1 MKSFIQR
8 LLGPVWPRAES
19 RARSTNT
26 PRTRAHRGFWLGPGP
41 IGLTVTIAASLLL
54 GWRVVADPD
63 APSTYWKFDPA
74 VERNVD
80 FPWSKSVMSI
90 YGNADAD
97 SVLVVGD
104 SRTSS
109 AVSLR
114 VLHREGIADVG
125 VLWGA
130 LAQVRHLL
138 RAARELP
145 PRRLVVCLSPASLNS
160 PQLPRLV
167 HMLELERRL
176 SPMQRIDRRLDDELD
191 VLRQRLLRPVE
202 INSWLRGRT
211 AEDVQPRRQEGLY
224 DGLLRPENRPA
235 LDERLAELQVELA
248 AMRKEGWT
256 IACVRLP
263 AEIGV
268 EVVENKAFARAKFA
282 RMCADLDVPFLD
294 LFGGGYATTD
304 GSHLLGADADRAST
318 HIARWLRGLPGF
330 ESR

>member
-1 MKSFIQR
+1 VKNSNQR
-8 LLGPVWPRAES
+8 SLVNPL
-19 RARSTNT
+19 
-26 PRTRAHRGFWLGPGP
+26 RTHSNRGFWLGPGP
-41 IGLTVTIAASLLL
+41 IGLTVTIAASLLF

-63 APSTYWKFDPA
+63 SPSTHWKFDPA
-74 VERNVD
+74 VKRTVV

-104 SRTSS
+104 SRTS
-109 AVSLR
+109 AGVSLR
-114 VLHREGIADVG
+114 VFHREGITDVG

-130 LAQVRHLL
+130 LAQVRYLL

-160 PQLPRLV
+160 PELPRLIR
-167 HMLELERRL
+167 MLELERAF

-191 VLRQRLLRPVE
+191 VWRQRLLRPVE
-202 INSWLRGRT
+202 INSWLRGPGT
-211 AEDVQPRRQEGLY
+211 EQIEPRRQEGLY
-224 DGLLRPENRPA
+224 VSLLRPENRPA

-248 AMRKEGWT
+248 AMRKDGWT

-268 EVVENKAFARAKFA
+268 EVVENEAFAREKFA
-282 RMCADLDVPFLD
+282 RLCADLDVPFLD
-294 LFGGGYATTD
+294 LFGGGYATSD

>member
-1 MKSFIQR
+1 MTT
-8 LLGPVWPRAES
+8 
-19 RARSTNT
+19 STN
-26 PRTRAHRGFWLGPGP
+26 PRRTRADRGFWLGPGP
-41 IGLTVTIAASLLL
+41 VVLTVTIAATLLL
-54 GWRVVADPD
+54 GWRAIADPD
-63 APSTYWKFDPA
+63 SPSTYWKFDPA
-74 VERNVD
+74 VERTID

-90 YGNADAD
+90 YGNADRD

-109 AVSLR
+109 GVSLR
-114 VLHREGIADVG
+114 VLHREGIEDVG

-191 VLRQRLLRPVE
+191 VLRQRLFRPVE
-202 INSWLRGRT
+202 INSWLRGPE
-211 AEDVQPRRQEGLY
+211 AEHAQPRRQEGLY

-235 LDERLAELQVELA
+235 LDERLAELKVELA
-248 AMRKEGWT
+248 AMKQEGWT

-268 EVVENKAFARAKFA
+268 EVVENKAFAREKFVA
-282 RMCADLDVPFLD
+282 LCAELDVPYLD

-304 GSHLLGADADRAST
+304 GSHLLGADADRASG
-318 HIARWLRGLPGF
+318 HIGRWLRGLPGF

>member
-1 MKSFIQR
+1 MT
-8 LLGPVWPRAES
+8 PRTT
-19 RARSTNT
+19 AR
-26 PRTRAHRGFWLGPGP
+26 RTRAHRGFWLGPGP
-41 IGLTVTIAASLLL
+41 IGIVVAAAAALLL
-54 GWRVVADPD
+54 GWRTIADPD

-80 FPWSKSVMSI
+80 FPWAKSILSI
-90 YGNADAD
+90 FGNANAA

-109 AVSLR
+109 GISLR
-114 VLHREGIADVG
+114 VFQREGITNAG

-130 LAQVRHLL
+130 LAQVRYLL

-145 PRRLVVCLSPASLNS
+145 PRRLVVCLSPAALNS
-160 PQLPRLV
+160 PPLPRLV
-167 HMLELERRL
+167 HMLKLERQL

-202 INSWLRGRT
+202 INSWLRGRG

-224 DGLLRPENRPA
+224 DGLLREENRPA

-248 AMRKEGWT
+248 AMRNDGWT

-263 AEIGV
+263 AELGV
-268 EVVENKAFARAKFA
+268 EAVENKAFPREKFV
-282 RMCADLDVPFLD
+282 RMCTDIDVPYLD

-304 GSHLLGADADRAST
+304 GSHLLGADADRASA
-318 HIARWLRGLPGF
+318 HIARWLLTLPGF
-330 ESR
+330 VPR